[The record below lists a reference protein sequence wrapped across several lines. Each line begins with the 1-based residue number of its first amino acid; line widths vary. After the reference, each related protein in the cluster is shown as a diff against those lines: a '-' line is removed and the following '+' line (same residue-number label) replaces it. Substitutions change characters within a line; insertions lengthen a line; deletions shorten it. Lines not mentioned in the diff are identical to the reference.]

1 PCLSRMRARVR
12 RWRSRALAA
21 VCAAVVS
28 IVVLAVPAVAWAA
41 PPDPPM
47 LAVNDLPT
55 VIANLQDWIIGILA
69 AVATLFAV
77 IGFARYM
84 TAGGDPSE
92 MERAKGAFK
101 AAGIGYAGALLAPW
115 FMTVLQDILG
125 A

>member
-1 PCLSRMRARVR
+1 
-12 RWRSRALAA
+12 
-21 VCAAVVS
+21 
-28 IVVLAVPAVAWAA
+28 
-41 PPDPPM
+41 M

>member
-1 PCLSRMRARVR
+1 MRARAR